1 MFCLHVCTCA
11 MCVLGAHG
19 VQKTASD
26 PLELVAVS
34 HRVAGETKPESSAR
48 AAHALNCTAMGTCSL
63 WTSQLLSWL
72 AVSISV
78 RATICCLYY
87 PGTNDKNK
95 PVLLVDAVL
104 FHLCIFCLVSL
115 NP

>member
-11 MCVLGAHG
+11 MCVPGAHG
-19 VQKTASD
+19 VQKRASD

-34 HRVAGETKPESSAR
+34 HPVAAGTKHESSAR
-48 AAHALNCTAMGTCSL
+48 AARALNCTAMGTFSL

-78 RATICCLYY
+78 RGCLYY
-87 PGTNDKNK
+87 LGTNDKNK

-104 FHLCIFCLVSL
+104 SHLRIFCLVSL
-115 NP
+115 NL